1 MDHATEILEK
11 ISEVR
16 ETVVR
21 IDERQTANAEQVD
34 EHHRSLYGNGKPGLV
49 SQVQTLEDS
58 RKLLCWALGVA
69 CTAVGTLLGAA
80 ITKYWG
86 G

>member
-1 MDHATEILEK
+1 MMDRAAEILEK

-34 EHHRSLYGNGKPGLV
+34 GHHRSLYGNSKPGLV
-49 SQVQTLEDS
+49 SQMQTLEDS
-58 RKLLCWALGVA
+58 RKLICWALGVA
-69 CTAVGTLLGAA
+69 CSAVGGIIGFLL
-80 ITKYWG
+80 TRYWS
-86 G
+86 